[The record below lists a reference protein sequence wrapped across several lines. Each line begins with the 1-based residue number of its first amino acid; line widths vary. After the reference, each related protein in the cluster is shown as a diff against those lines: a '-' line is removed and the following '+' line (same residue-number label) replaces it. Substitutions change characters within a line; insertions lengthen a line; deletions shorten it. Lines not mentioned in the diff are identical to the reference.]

1 MIQHSV
7 FFMVQLSHPQMTTG
21 KTKALTIWTFV
32 GKVMSPFFNILSRC
46 VTTFLSKSK
55 CLLISWLQSP
65 SAVILEPKQRK
76 SVTASTFSPFYLP
89 WSDGTRCQD
98 LSFLNAE
105 FQASF
110 FTFLFHPHQEVLL
123 FLFTFCIRVVSST
136 YLRLLV
142 FLPAILI
149 PACESSSSA
158 FCMKYSAYHPSVR
171 GGPAWHGS

>member
-1 MIQHSV
+1 
-7 FFMVQLSHPQMTTG
+7 
-21 KTKALTIWTFV
+21 
-32 GKVMSPFFNILSRC
+32 MSLLFNTLSRF
-46 VTTFLSKSK
+46 VKAFLPRNKH
-55 CLLISWLQSP
+55 LLISWQQSP
-65 SAVILEPKQRK
+65 SAVILEAKKIKSHYFYFFPFCLPK
-76 SVTASTFSPFYLP
+76 
-89 WSDGTRCQD
+89 SDGCRCHD
-98 LSFLNAE
+98 LLNVE

-110 FTFLFHPHQEVLL
+110 FTLLFHPHQEALL

-158 FCMKYSAYHPSVR
+158 FCMKYSAYHPCVL